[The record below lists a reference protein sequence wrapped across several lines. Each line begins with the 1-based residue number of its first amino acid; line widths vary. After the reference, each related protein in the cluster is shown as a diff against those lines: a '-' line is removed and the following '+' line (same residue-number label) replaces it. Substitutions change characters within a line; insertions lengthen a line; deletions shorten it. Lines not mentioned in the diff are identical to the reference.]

1 MVRFW
6 HIIMLMQK
14 KYLLVTYKVLFGIL
28 GLSAIATEIYALTIN
43 GRFNFVNFFSF
54 FTVESNLFAATML
67 IVSACM
73 VRKWQ
78 TKLLLTLRG
87 AATLYMVTTG
97 IVFSVLLSGLEATV
111 LTAVPWDNIVLHYIM
126 PIAVLADWL
135 FDPPKSRIRF
145 KNAIVWLVYPFVYVA
160 YSLIRGQLVGWYPYP
175 FLNPD
180 TNGYI
185 GIVVTSIG
193 IAATI
198 LILTWILCLVRE
210 MPLKKKAEVM

>member
-1 MVRFW
+1 
-6 HIIMLMQK
+6 MQK